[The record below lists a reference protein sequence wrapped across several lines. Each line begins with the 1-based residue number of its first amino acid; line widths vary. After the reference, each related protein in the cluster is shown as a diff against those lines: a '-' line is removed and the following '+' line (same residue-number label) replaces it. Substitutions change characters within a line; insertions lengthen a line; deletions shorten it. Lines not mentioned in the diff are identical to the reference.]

1 MAWRREEKEASMR
14 KSKNYIIRCLVLIV
28 SALLFGCGED
38 TELDENTYKVYYLDG
53 AGERLIA
60 EKYTVGIEEKDTVSI
75 ATELIHALEKNGEG
89 DRYTNPIEPDI
100 EFDELQIDENQMSVY
115 FTGAYNN
122 KTGVT
127 EVLSRAAIV
136 KTLLQ
141 LKDIDKIEF
150 FVEDQPLMVRGE
162 SVGQM
167 DESSFVE
174 DLGNRGEPQS
184 RTVKLYFADS
194 KGQSLIPIETVVT
207 YPASEKMAMLL
218 VDSLIAGPE
227 AIKDKDTDGILR
239 SVPAGTV
246 LNNVTIRDN
255 ICYLDF
261 SREFAELL
269 PNVTSDVTVYSIV
282 DTLCELP
289 SISRVQFTI
298 NSGVRERYG
307 ETKGFNKALE
317 RNLDIIRS

>member
-1 MAWRREEKEASMR
+1 MRRRYGKLRNIFLCMA
-14 KSKNYIIRCLVLIV
+14 LIM
-28 SALLFGCGED
+28 SALLFGCGEN
-38 TELDENTYKVYYLDG
+38 TEIAGKTYKVYYLDSE
-53 AGERLIA
+53 GERLIA
-60 EKYTVGIEEKDTVSI
+60 EKYTVDLEADDTVSV

-89 DRYTNPIEPDI
+89 DRYINPIEPDI
-100 EFDELQIDENQMSVY
+100 EFDELQIDENQMSVF

-122 KTGVT
+122 KSGVI

-136 KTLLQ
+136 KTLCQ
-141 LKDIDKIEF
+141 LDGIEKIQF
-150 FVEDQPLMVRGE
+150 FVEDQPLMVGGE

-167 DESSFVE
+167 DASSFVE

-184 RTVKLYFADS
+184 RNIKLYFADS
-194 KGQSLIPIETVVT
+194 NGQNLIPIETVVT
-207 YPASEKMAMLL
+207 YPASEKMAKLL

-227 AIKDKDTDGILR
+227 AITDQNTDGLLR
-239 SVPAGTV
+239 SVPAGSV

-289 SISRVQFTI
+289 SISKVQFTI

>member
-1 MAWRREEKEASMR
+1 MKRRHG
-14 KSKNYIIRCLVLIV
+14 YIIICLVLIM

-38 TELDENTYKVYYLDG
+38 TKNDGNTYKVYYLDG
-53 AGERLIA
+53 EGESLIA
-60 EKYTVGIEEKDTVSI
+60 ENYTVDLEAKDTVSV

-100 EFDELQIDENQMSVY
+100 EFDELQIDENQMSVF

-122 KTGVT
+122 KTGVV

-136 KTLLQ
+136 KTLCQ
-141 LKDIDKIEF
+141 LEGIDKIEF

-184 RTVKLYFADS
+184 RTIKLYFADS
-194 KGQSLIPIETVVT
+194 KGQNLIPIETTVT
-207 YPASEKMAMLL
+207 YPASEKMAQLL

-227 AIKDKDTDGILR
+227 AITDQNTDNLLR
-239 SVPAGTV
+239 SVPAGSV

-269 PNVTSDVTVYSIV
+269 PNVTSDVTIYSIV

-289 SISRVQFTI
+289 SISKVQFTI
-298 NSGVRERYG
+298 NSGVRDRYG

-317 RNLDIIRS
+317 RNLDIIRP

>member
-1 MAWRREEKEASMR
+1 M
-14 KSKNYIIRCLVLIV
+14 ICLVLMMSV
-28 SALLFGCGED
+28 LLFGCGED
-38 TELDENTYKVYYLDG
+38 TNTDGNTYRVYYLDG
-53 AGERLIA
+53 AGEKLIA
-60 EKYTVGIEEKDTVSI
+60 EDYTVGLEAKDTVSI
-75 ATELIHALEKNGEG
+75 ATELIHALEKNGDS
-89 DRYTNPIEPDI
+89 DRYINPIEPDI
-100 EFDELQIDENQMSVY
+100 EFDELQLDENQMSVF

-136 KTLLQ
+136 KTLCQ
-141 LKDIDKIEF
+141 INGVDKIEF

-167 DESSFVE
+167 DPSSFVE

-184 RTVKLYFADS
+184 RKVKLYFADS
-194 KGQSLIPIETVVT
+194 TGQNLVPIETTVT
-207 YPASEKMAMLL
+207 YPASEKMAQLL

-227 AIKDKDTDGILR
+227 AIKDQETDGLLR
-239 SVPAGTV
+239 SVPTGTV

-298 NSGVRERYG
+298 NSGVRELYG

>member
-1 MAWRREEKEASMR
+1 MHRNVRKHSIIFICMALM
-14 KSKNYIIRCLVLIV
+14 V
-28 SALLFGCGED
+28 SALLFGCGENTGD
-38 TELDENTYKVYYLDG
+38 NGKTYKVYYLDG
-53 AGERLIA
+53 EGEKLIS
-60 EKYTVGIEEKDTVSI
+60 ENYTVSLDAKDTVSI

-89 DRYTNPIEPDI
+89 DRYINPIEPDI
-100 EFDELQIDENQMSVY
+100 EFDELQIDENQMSVF

-122 KTGVT
+122 KTGVV

-141 LKDIDKIEF
+141 LDDIDKIQF
-150 FVEDQPLMVRGE
+150 FVEDQPLMVQGE

-174 DLGNRGEPQS
+174 DLGNRGAPQS
-184 RTVKLYFADS
+184 RTVKLYFADPQ
-194 KGQSLIPIETVVT
+194 GQSLIPVETVVT
-207 YPASEKMAMLL
+207 YPASEKMAKIL

-227 AIKDKDTDGILR
+227 AITDQNTDGYLR

-307 ETKGFNKALE
+307 ETKGFNRALE

>member
-1 MAWRREEKEASMR
+1 MKR
-14 KSKNYIIRCLVLIV
+14 KNLKIMILLVLSLSV
-28 SALLFGCGED
+28 LLFGCEND
-38 TELDENTYKVYYLDG
+38 SYIDENSYRVYYLDS
-53 AGERLIA
+53 AGEKLIS
-60 EKYTVGIEEKDTVSI
+60 ENYTVSPEAKDTVSV
-75 ATELIHALEKNGEG
+75 ATELIHALEKNGDS
-89 DRYTNPIEPDI
+89 DRYINPIEPDI
-100 EFDELQIDENQMSVY
+100 EFDELQLDENQMSVF

-141 LKDIDKIEF
+141 VKGIDKIEF
-150 FVEDQPLMVRGE
+150 FVEDQPLMVGGE

-167 DESSFVE
+167 DSSTFVE

-184 RTVKLYFADS
+184 RKVKLYFADS
-194 KGQSLIPIETVVT
+194 KGQSLIPTETVVT
-207 YPASEKMAMLL
+207 YPASEKMAKLL

-227 AIKDKDTDGILR
+227 AIKDQKTDGLLR
-239 SVPAGTV
+239 TIPAGTV
-246 LNNVTIRDN
+246 LNDVTIRDN

-298 NSGVRERYG
+298 NSGVREIYG

>member
-1 MAWRREEKEASMR
+1 MHRRYGKYRNIFLCMA
-14 KSKNYIIRCLVLIV
+14 LIL
-28 SALLFGCGED
+28 SALLFGCGKESQKD
-38 TELDENTYKVYYLDG
+38 GNTYLVYYLDG
-53 AGERLIA
+53 AGEKLIS
-60 EKYTVGIEEKDTVSI
+60 EYYTVDLEAKDTVSV

-100 EFDELQIDENQMSVY
+100 EFDELQIDENQMSVF

-122 KTGVT
+122 KTGVV

-141 LKDIDKIEF
+141 LDGIDKIEF
-150 FVEDQPLMVRGE
+150 FVEDQPLMVSGE

-194 KGQSLIPIETVVT
+194 NGQNLIPIETVVT
-207 YPASEKMAMLL
+207 YPASEKMAKLL

-227 AIKDKDTDGILR
+227 AITDQNTDGLLR
-239 SVPAGTV
+239 SVPAGSV

-289 SISRVQFTI
+289 SISKVQFTI
-298 NSGVRERYG
+298 NSGVRDRYG

-317 RNLDIIRS
+317 RNLDLVRS